1 MHNKHEHAGQ
11 RIVQVQVVRPLSAT
25 YADPTMSDHA
35 ASTSIVP
42 ITDDLAADLLGDCD
56 ICDRPHVYAMVG
68 SIAVCANEQC
78 AAEAL
83 KDQS

>member
-1 MHNKHEHAGQ
+1 
-11 RIVQVQVVRPLSAT
+11 
-25 YADPTMSDHA
+25 MSDHA

-68 SIAVCANEQC
+68 SIAVCA
-78 AAEAL
+78 AEAL